1 MTSRNLFFKLMREDL
16 KRRIWAVALLS
27 LGFFLFYPVVAA
39 FTAGEIKEYMDHAK
53 GVASYETGLVRWL
66 SFNCGM
72 TVFFMMLSSLICGL
86 SSFSFLNSKSKVDF
100 YHGIPVRREKLFA
113 VNFLDGIFI
122 LTVPYGICQVLAVLV
137 GISNGAN
144 GMRLWQVALAAY
156 GLHITYFILMYAT
169 VVVAAMM
176 TGHLVIGF
184 LGAVVFASYMPM
196 AVGILVGYFS
206 SFFKTYASYLPGIFS
221 ERILMYGIRMSPAA
235 EYIYQLGIRNGQ
247 QYQVPVSMAVPV
259 LVAWVVSL
267 CLAVLAC
274 VLYRKRPSEA
284 AGKAMAF
291 SVSCPVIRI
300 LLTILSAMGL
310 GLFFYVV
317 RSSMGWGIFGIVFG
331 GGICHCVVEII
342 YHFDFRK
349 LFSHKL
355 QLVCCLAVSVL
366 IMMVFRFDLL
376 GYDRYLPKAGQIREA
391 SVNVDSLADWVSYG
405 YTQQYPDGHYE
416 WVDEYSLREN
426 VMKNMK
432 YHDTENLLA
441 LASAGIESLEENDSF
456 GSYVDSWSVADSNV
470 VWSTVEICYT
480 LNSGR
485 KVSRIYHMP
494 ISSERVQPIIWR
506 LYENEDYQKG
516 VFPLLS
522 LTADQV
528 SSVRFRGEY
537 AKDDSKKQEI
547 CMDTLSEQEKAQF
560 LETYQRE
567 FQAMTVERME
577 NEAPVGLIRFCKPAD
592 DEAMDWWERQE
603 ALGDRAEEWYRKNG
617 RYGSWARN
625 DLWDRDFYPVYPSF
639 TETIRLLE
647 DQGVSCGGYL
657 DGLDVRAVRVELD
670 DSFVRGYQEYIG
682 NMDPEFFDEEYEELR
697 PEIRFH
703 IRDKEKVSELRQ
715 VLVSRALCYYNPFYR
730 AEELKV
736 CLMAWEPESGEDL
749 DKSYEDGEEGN
760 WNVSVPVS
768 FPEGRVP
775 GYIWERE

>member
-53 GVASYETGLVRWL
+53 GVASYENGLVRWL

-72 TVFFMMLSSLICGL
+72 TVFLMMLSSLICGL

-113 VNFLDGIFI
+113 VNFLDGILI
-122 LTVPYGICQVLAVLV
+122 LAVPYGICQVLAVLV
-137 GISNGAN
+137 GISNGAS
-144 GMRLWQVALAAY
+144 GIRLWQVALAAY

-169 VVVAAMM
+169 AVVAAMM

-184 LGAVVFASYMPM
+184 LGSVVFASYMPM
-196 AVGILVGYFS
+196 AVGILAGYLS

-221 ERILMYGIRMSPAA
+221 ERVLMYGIRMSPVA
-235 EYIYQLGIRNGQ
+235 EYIYQIGVRNGQ
-247 QYQVPVSMAVPV
+247 QYQVSVSMAVPV
-259 LVAWVVSL
+259 LIAWAASL
-267 CLAVLAC
+267 CLTGLAC

-300 LLTILSAMGL
+300 LLTMLSAMGL
-310 GLFFYVV
+310 GLFFYAV
-317 RSSMGWGIFGIVFG
+317 RNSMGWGIFGILFG

-355 QLVCCLAVSVL
+355 QLLCCLAASVF
-366 IMMVFRFDLL
+366 IMVVFRFDLL

-391 SVNVDSLADWVSYG
+391 SVNVGSVTNWVSYG
-405 YTQQYPDGHYE
+405 HTWQYPDGHYE
-416 WVDEYSLREN
+416 WVDDYSSREN
-426 VMKNMK
+426 VLKNMK

-441 LASAGIESLEENDSF
+441 LASAGIESMEENERNSYESYA
-456 GSYVDSWSVADSNV
+456 GSRD

-494 ISSERVQPIIWR
+494 IYSEKVKPIIWR
-506 LYENEDYQKG
+506 LYENEEYQKG

-522 LTADQV
+522 MTADQV
-528 SSVRFRGEY
+528 SSIRFRGEY
-537 AKDDSKKQEI
+537 AKDDSKRKEI
-547 CMDTLSEQEKAQF
+547 CIDTLSGQEKAVF

-577 NEAPVGLIRFCKPAD
+577 SEAPVGLIRFSKPAD
-592 DEAMDWWERQE
+592 EEAMDWWIRQE
-603 ALGDRAEEWYRKNG
+603 ALGDKAEEWYRKNG
-617 RYGSWARN
+617 GYRSWTRN
-625 DLWDRDFYPVYPSF
+625 DIWDRDFYPVYPSF
-639 TETIRLLE
+639 TETIGLLE
-647 DQGVSCGGYL
+647 AQGVSCGGYL

-682 NMDPEFFDEEYEELR
+682 NEDPEFFDEEYGVLTSEG
-697 PEIRFH
+697 RFH
-703 IRDKEKVSELRQ
+703 IRDKEKVLELRRM
-715 VLVSRALCYYNPFYR
+715 LVSKALCYYNPFYKE
-730 AEELKV
+730 EELKV
-736 CLMAWEPESGEDL
+736 YLMAWEPEGDM
-749 DKSYEDGEEGN
+749 DKGYEDGEEGD
-760 WNVSVPVS
+760 WNLSVPVC
-768 FPEGRVP
+768 FPEGSVP
-775 GYIWERE
+775 GYIWERVEVE